1 MAYRFQQI
9 VSGGQTGVD
18 RAALDVAVHLQIPH
32 GGWCPRGRL
41 AEDGP
46 IPSSYQLRETPEAE
60 YSVRTER
67 NVIDSQA
74 TLILHYHDLSG
85 GTKLTVQMAD
95 RYRRPRLL
103 VDLSDR
109 SDPERV
115 IAWLLQN
122 QVAVLNVAGPRES
135 SVRGIGRLAEEFLFQ
150 VFGDQANAARLGLD
164 QNSIEEGLGDESRG

>member
-18 RAALDVAVHLQIPH
+18 RAALDVAIHLQIPH

-46 IPSSYQLRETPEAE
+46 IAANYQLRETAE
-60 YSVRTER
+60 SEYAVRTER

-74 TLILHYHDLSG
+74 TLVLHYHDLSG
-85 GTKLTVQMAD
+85 GTKLTVQLAD
-95 RYRRPRLL
+95 RYRRPRMLI
-103 VDLSDR
+103 DLSDPA
-109 SDPERV
+109 DPDLV
-115 IAWLLQN
+115 IDWLIGN

-150 VFGDQANAARLGLD
+150 VFGQQVNAAKLGLD
-164 QNSIEEGLGDESRG
+164 AISVEEGRGDESS

>member
-18 RAALDVAVHLQIPH
+18 RAALDVAIHLQIPH

-46 IPSSYQLRETPEAE
+46 IAASYQLRETLEAE

-103 VDLSDR
+103 VDLSDP

-122 QVAVLNVAGPRES
+122 QVSVLNVAGPRES
-135 SVRGIGRLAEEFLFQ
+135 SVRGIGRLAEEFLFR